1 MKISV
6 RPYWLVLLLLV
17 SCKAL
22 YTPVKAEYEGYQVSS
37 VKGVDSSL
45 YRLTDPYRDSVDKS
59 MNQVIGMAA
68 VSLDKKKPEGSLGN
82 FMADAMLFSSR
93 DKFKLPV
100 DAAFINY
107 GGVRINQLPSGEVT
121 RGKIFE
127 LMPFDNL
134 LIVQE
139 VKGNVLKDFLDL
151 IAASGGWPLAGLT
164 MQIKDKKAI
173 NVMINGKPLDLNQTY
188 LIANSDYVINGGD
201 NVTML
206 KDLPQKN
213 IGYLMRDAIFDYI
226 KQLKNQGKDISSK
239 VENRVTNAE

>member
-1 MKISV
+1 MKISL

-17 SCKAL
+17 SCKSF
-22 YTPVKAEYEGYQVSS
+22 YVPVKAEYEGYQVSPAL
-37 VKGVDSSL
+37 GRDSAM
-45 YRLTDPYRDSVDKS
+45 YHLTNPYRDSVDKS
-59 MNQVIGMAA
+59 MNQVIGIAA
-68 VSLDKKKPEGSLGN
+68 ISLDKKKPESTLGN

-93 DKFKLPV
+93 EKFKLPV

-107 GGVRINQLPSGEVT
+107 GGIRINQLPSGKVT
-121 RGKIFE
+121 IGKIFE

-139 VKGNVLKDFLDL
+139 VKGSILQDFLDL
-151 IAASGGWPLAGLT
+151 TAASGGWPLAGLT
-164 MQIKDKKAI
+164 MQIKDKKAV
-173 NVMINGKPLDLNQTY
+173 NVMINGKPLDPNQTY
-188 LIANSDYVINGGD
+188 LVANSDYVINGGD

-226 KQLKNQGKDISSK
+226 NQLKRQGKNISSK
-239 VENRVTNAE
+239 VENRVTNVE